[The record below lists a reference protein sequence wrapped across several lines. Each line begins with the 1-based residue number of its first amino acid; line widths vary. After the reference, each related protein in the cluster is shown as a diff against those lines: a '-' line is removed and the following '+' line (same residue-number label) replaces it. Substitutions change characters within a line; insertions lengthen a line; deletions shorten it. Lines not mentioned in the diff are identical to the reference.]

1 MEKVNIIL
9 DKNGN
14 YINYN
19 IDYKEKREKIQKELD
34 ERIFSQIEDDD
45 IYDRRYD
52 KDGNE
57 TSKKK
62 RTVKKNE
69 ISPTVAA
76 SRVQSVIDSIL
87 ILEEPMDLTTAKSVE
102 PVEYRKACSEYFK
115 LVDYINRY
123 VPFRANKQTYCGFVG
138 LLNDDFETLI
148 SDTYYGSTFKR
159 IRDSFVGGAF
169 VDASSGLYDTSA
181 IIAESQTRG
190 DGLNLIK
197 NPEQINYSVNNTLNY
212 TEMDSFAKSISGLLG
227 GVTKKL
233 PKKEK

>member
-1 MEKVNIIL
+1 MDIL
-9 DKNGN
+9 FDADGN
-14 YINYN
+14 QINKC
-19 IDYKEKREKIQKELD
+19 IDYEKRREIIQRELD
-34 ERIFSQIEDDD
+34 ERIFSNISDDD
-45 IYDRRYD
+45 IYDCRYD
-52 KDGNE
+52 KDGNK

-69 ISPTVAA
+69 ISPTVTA

-87 ILEEPMDLTTAKSVE
+87 ILEEPMDLTTAKSLE
-102 PVEYRKACSEYFK
+102 PAEYRKACSEYFK
-115 LVDYINRY
+115 LVDYINQY

-227 GVTKKL
+227 GATKKL

>member
-1 MEKVNIIL
+1 MEIIY
-9 DKNGN
+9 DENGN
-14 YINYN
+14 LINNYVN
-19 IDYKEKREKIQKELD
+19 YTKRREMIQQELD
-34 ERIFSQIEDDD
+34 ERIFSNISDDD

-69 ISPTVAA
+69 VSPTVTA

-87 ILEEPMDLTTAKSVE
+87 ILEEPMDLTTAKSLE
-102 PVEYRKACSEYFK
+102 PAEYRKACSEYFK

-227 GVTKKL
+227 GATKKL

>member
-1 MEKVNIIL
+1 MIDIL
-9 DKNGN
+9 LDDNGN
-14 YINYN
+14 PINN
-19 IDYKEKREKIQKELD
+19 HIDYVARREAIQQELD
-34 ERIFSQIEDDD
+34 ERIFANISDDD

-69 ISPTVAA
+69 VSPTVTA
-76 SRVQSVIDSIL
+76 SRVPSVINSIL
-87 ILEEPMDLTTAKSVE
+87 ILEEPMDLTTAKSLE

-115 LVDYINRY
+115 LVDYINQY

-169 VDASSGLYDTSA
+169 VDASSGLYDSKA

-197 NPEQINYSVNNTLNY
+197 NPEVLNY
-212 TEMDSFAKSISGLLG
+212 TQNNTVDYIAMDSFAKSVAGLLG
-227 GVTKKL
+227 GSTKK

>member
-1 MEKVNIIL
+1 MNILL
-9 DKNGN
+9 DENGN
-14 YINYN
+14 LMDKHV
-19 IDYKEKREKIQKELD
+19 DYVTRREAIQQELD
-34 ERIFSQIEDDD
+34 DRIFSNISDDD
-45 IYDRRYD
+45 VYDRRYD

-69 ISPTVAA
+69 VSPIVTA

-87 ILEEPMDLTTAKSVE
+87 ILEEPMDLTTAKSLE
-102 PVEYRKACSEYFK
+102 PAEYRKACSEYFK
-115 LVDYINRY
+115 LVDYINQY

-227 GVTKKL
+227 GATKKL

>member
-1 MEKVNIIL
+1 MVDIL
-9 DKNGN
+9 LDDNGN
-14 YINYN
+14 PINN
-19 IDYKEKREKIQKELD
+19 HIDYVARRETIQQELD
-34 ERIFSQIEDDD
+34 ERIFSNISDDD

-52 KDGNE
+52 KDGKV
-57 TSKKK
+57 TSNKK

-69 ISPTVAA
+69 VSPIVTA

-87 ILEEPMDLTTAKSVE
+87 ILEEPMDLTTAKSLE

-115 LVDYINRY
+115 LVDYINQY

-169 VDASSGLYDTSA
+169 VDASSGLYDSKA

-227 GVTKKL
+227 GATKKL

>member
-1 MEKVNIIL
+1 MIIL
-9 DKNGN
+9 DENGEQ
-14 YINYN
+14 IKKN
-19 IDYKEKREKIQKELD
+19 IDYVIRRETIQRELD
-34 ERIFSQIEDDD
+34 ERIFSNISDDD

-52 KDGNE
+52 KDGKE

-69 ISPTVAA
+69 ISPTVTA

-87 ILEEPMDLTTAKSVE
+87 ILEEPMDLTTAKSLE
-102 PVEYRKACSEYFK
+102 PAEYRKACSEYFK
-115 LVDYINRY
+115 LVDYINQY

-227 GVTKKL
+227 GATKKL

>member
-1 MEKVNIIL
+1 MDEILL
-9 DKNGN
+9 DKDGN
-14 YINYN
+14 LVNPH
-19 IDYKEKREKIQKELD
+19 IDYVARREAIQQELD
-34 ERIFSQIEDDD
+34 ERIFSNISDDD

-52 KDGNE
+52 KDGKV
-57 TSKKK
+57 TSNKK

-69 ISPTVAA
+69 VSPIVTA

-87 ILEEPMDLTTAKSVE
+87 ILEEPMDLTTAKSLE
-102 PVEYRKACSEYFK
+102 PAEYRKACSEYFK
-115 LVDYINRY
+115 LVDYINQY

-227 GVTKKL
+227 GATKKL

>member
-1 MEKVNIIL
+1 MNILL
-9 DKNGN
+9 DENGN
-14 YINYN
+14 LMDKHV
-19 IDYKEKREKIQKELD
+19 DYVARREAIQQELD
-34 ERIFSQIEDDD
+34 DRIFSNISDDD

-52 KDGNE
+52 KNGKE
-57 TSKKK
+57 TSKRK

-69 ISPTVAA
+69 VSPTVTA

-87 ILEEPMDLTTAKSVE
+87 ILEEPMDLTTAKSLE
-102 PVEYRKACSEYFK
+102 PAEYRKACSEYFK
-115 LVDYINRY
+115 LVDYINQY

-227 GVTKKL
+227 SATKKL

>member
-1 MEKVNIIL
+1 MEIIY
-9 DKNGN
+9 DENGN
-14 YINYN
+14 LINNYVN
-19 IDYKEKREKIQKELD
+19 YTKRREMIQQELD
-34 ERIFSQIEDDD
+34 ERIFSNISDDD

-69 ISPTVAA
+69 VLPAVTA
-76 SRVQSVIDSIL
+76 SRVQSVLDSIL

-115 LVDYINRY
+115 LVDYINQY

-227 GVTKKL
+227 GATKKL

>member
-1 MEKVNIIL
+1 MTNIII
-9 DKNGN
+9 DENGN
-14 YINYN
+14 QIPP
-19 IDYKEKREKIQKELD
+19 IDYKEKRERIEKKLA
-34 ERIFSQIEDDD
+34 ERVFDNITDDD

-69 ISPTVAA
+69 VSPTVTA

-87 ILEEPMDLTTAKSVE
+87 ILEEPMDLTTAKSLE

-115 LVDYINRY
+115 LVDYINQY

-227 GVTKKL
+227 GATKKL

>member
-1 MEKVNIIL
+1 MNILL
-9 DKNGN
+9 DENGN
-14 YINYN
+14 LMDKH
-19 IDYKEKREKIQKELD
+19 IDYVARREAIQQELD
-34 ERIFSQIEDDD
+34 ERIFSNISDDD

-52 KDGNE
+52 KDGKV
-57 TSKKK
+57 TSNKK

-69 ISPTVAA
+69 VSPIVTA

-87 ILEEPMDLTTAKSVE
+87 ILEEPMDLTTAKSLE

-115 LVDYINRY
+115 LVDYINQY

-227 GVTKKL
+227 GATKKL

>member
-1 MEKVNIIL
+1 MDIL
-9 DKNGN
+9 FDADGN
-14 YINYN
+14 QINKC
-19 IDYKEKREKIQKELD
+19 IDYEKRREIIQRELD
-34 ERIFSQIEDDD
+34 ERIFSNISDDD
-45 IYDRRYD
+45 IYDCRYD
-52 KDGNE
+52 KDGNK

-69 ISPTVAA
+69 ISPTVTA

-87 ILEEPMDLTTAKSVE
+87 ILEEPMDLTTAKSLE
-102 PVEYRKACSEYFK
+102 PAEYRKACSEYFK
-115 LVDYINRY
+115 LVDYINQY

-227 GVTKKL
+227 GSTKKL

>member
-1 MEKVNIIL
+1 MVDIL
-9 DKNGN
+9 LDNDGDL
-14 YINYN
+14 ISHQT
-19 IDYKEKREKIQKELD
+19 DYVARRETIQRELD
-34 ERIFSQIEDDD
+34 ERIFSNISDDD

-69 ISPTVAA
+69 VSPTVTA

-227 GVTKKL
+227 GATKKL

>member
-1 MEKVNIIL
+1 MDIL
-9 DKNGN
+9 FDADGN
-14 YINYN
+14 QINKC
-19 IDYKEKREKIQKELD
+19 IDYEKRREIIQRELG
-34 ERIFSQIEDDD
+34 ERIFSNISDDD

-69 ISPTVAA
+69 VSPIVTA

-87 ILEEPMDLTTAKSVE
+87 ILEEPMDLTTAKSLE
-102 PVEYRKACSEYFK
+102 PAEYRKACSEYFK
-115 LVDYINRY
+115 LVDYINQY

-227 GVTKKL
+227 GATKKL

>member
-1 MEKVNIIL
+1 MDIL
-9 DKNGN
+9 MDENGN
-14 YINYN
+14 VINKS
-19 IDYKEKREKIQKELD
+19 IDYVARRETIQKELD
-34 ERIFSQIEDDD
+34 ERIFSMINDDD

-57 TSKKK
+57 IKKK

-69 ISPTVAA
+69 VSPIITA

-87 ILEEPMDLTTAKSVE
+87 ILEEPMDLTTAKSIE
-102 PVEYRKACSEYFK
+102 PSEYRKACSEYFK
-115 LVDYINRY
+115 LVDYINQY

-148 SDTYYGSTFKR
+148 SDTYYGNTFKR

-169 VDASSGLYDTSA
+169 VDASSGLYDSKA

-227 GVTKKL
+227 GATKKL

>member
-1 MEKVNIIL
+1 MDIL
-9 DKNGN
+9 FDADGN
-14 YINYN
+14 QINKC
-19 IDYKEKREKIQKELD
+19 IDYEKRREIIQRELD
-34 ERIFSQIEDDD
+34 ERIFSNIRDDD

-69 ISPTVAA
+69 VSPIVTA

-87 ILEEPMDLTTAKSVE
+87 ILEEPMDLTTAKSLE
-102 PVEYRKACSEYFK
+102 PAEYRRACSEYFK
-115 LVDYINRY
+115 LVDYINQY

-212 TEMDSFAKSISGLLG
+212 TEMDSFAKSVAGLLG
-227 GVTKKL
+227 GSTKK
-233 PKKEK
+233 PKKEM

>member
-1 MEKVNIIL
+1 MNILL
-9 DKNGN
+9 DENGN
-14 YINYN
+14 LMDKH
-19 IDYKEKREKIQKELD
+19 IDYVARREAIQQELD
-34 ERIFSQIEDDD
+34 DRIFSNISDDD

-52 KDGNE
+52 KNGKE
-57 TSKKK
+57 TSKRK

-69 ISPTVAA
+69 VSPTVTA

-87 ILEEPMDLTTAKSVE
+87 ILEEPMDLTTAKSLE
-102 PVEYRKACSEYFK
+102 PAEYRKACSEYFK
-115 LVDYINRY
+115 LVDYINQY

-227 GVTKKL
+227 GSTKKL

>member
-1 MEKVNIIL
+1 MDIIF
-9 DKNGN
+9 DADGN
-14 YINYN
+14 QINKY
-19 IDYKEKREKIQKELD
+19 IDYEKRREAIQKELD
-34 ERIFSQIEDDD
+34 ERIFSNISDDD

-69 ISPTVAA
+69 VSPTVTA

-227 GVTKKL
+227 GATKKL

>member
-1 MEKVNIIL
+1 MDIIL

-14 YINYN
+14 QINN
-19 IDYKEKREKIQKELD
+19 HTDYEEKRKAIEKELD
-34 ERIFSQIEDDD
+34 ERVFSKIDDDD
-45 IYDRRYD
+45 IYERKYD

-57 TSKKK
+57 TGKKK
-62 RTVKKNE
+62 RAVKKNE
-69 ISPTVAA
+69 VMPAITA
-76 SRVQSVIDSIL
+76 SRVQSVLDSIL
-87 ILEEPMDLTTAKSVE
+87 ILEEPMDMLTAKSLE

-115 LVDYINRY
+115 LVDYINQF

-138 LLNDDFETLI
+138 LLNEDFETLM
-148 SDTYYGSTFKR
+148 SDTIYGNTFKR
-159 IRDSFVGGAF
+159 IRDSFVGGSF
-169 VDASSGLYDTSA
+169 VDASSGLYDSKA

-227 GVTKKL
+227 GATKKL

>member
-1 MEKVNIIL
+1 MNILL
-9 DKNGN
+9 DENGN
-14 YINYN
+14 LMDKHV
-19 IDYKEKREKIQKELD
+19 DYVARREDIQQELD
-34 ERIFSQIEDDD
+34 ERIFSNISDDD

-52 KDGNE
+52 KDGKV
-57 TSKKK
+57 TSNKK

-69 ISPTVAA
+69 VSPIVTA

-87 ILEEPMDLTTAKSVE
+87 ILEEPMDLTTAKSLE
-102 PVEYRKACSEYFK
+102 PAEYRKACSEYFK
-115 LVDYINRY
+115 LVDYINQY

-227 GVTKKL
+227 GATKKL

>member
-1 MEKVNIIL
+1 MGDIII
-9 DKNGN
+9 DENGN
-14 YINYN
+14 PIDKH
-19 IDYKEKREKIQKELD
+19 IDYVARRELIQKELD
-34 ERIFSQIEDDD
+34 ERIFSNISDDD

-69 ISPTVAA
+69 VSPTVTA

-87 ILEEPMDLTTAKSVE
+87 ILEEPMDFTTAKNVE

-115 LVDYINRY
+115 LVDYINQY

-227 GVTKKL
+227 GATKKL

>member
-1 MEKVNIIL
+1 MEIIY
-9 DKNGN
+9 DENGN
-14 YINYN
+14 LINNYVN
-19 IDYKEKREKIQKELD
+19 YTKRREMIQQELD
-34 ERIFSQIEDDD
+34 ERIFSNISDDD

-69 ISPTVAA
+69 VLPAVTA
-76 SRVQSVIDSIL
+76 SRVQSVLDSIL

-115 LVDYINRY
+115 LVDYINQY

-197 NPEQINYSVNNTLNY
+197 NPEVLNY
-212 TEMDSFAKSISGLLG
+212 TQNNTVDYIAMDSFAKSVAGLLG
-227 GVTKKL
+227 GSTKK

>member
-1 MEKVNIIL
+1 MDIL
-9 DKNGN
+9 FDADGN
-14 YINYN
+14 QINKY
-19 IDYKEKREKIQKELD
+19 IDYEKRREAIQKELD
-34 ERIFSQIEDDD
+34 ERIFSQIDDDD
-45 IYDRRYD
+45 IWERKYD
-52 KDGNE
+52 KFGNE

-62 RTVKKNE
+62 RTIKKNE
-69 ISPTVAA
+69 VLPSVTA
-76 SRVQSVIDSIL
+76 SRVQSVLDSIL

-102 PVEYRKACSEYFK
+102 PMEYRKACSEYFK
-115 LVDYINRY
+115 LVDYINQY

-148 SDTYYGSTFKR
+148 SDTDYGSTFKR

-169 VDASSGLYDTSA
+169 IDASSGLYDTSA

-227 GVTKKL
+227 GTTKKL

>member
-1 MEKVNIIL
+1 MDEILL
-9 DKNGN
+9 DKDGN
-14 YINYN
+14 FVNPH
-19 IDYKEKREKIQKELD
+19 IDYVARRETIQQELD
-34 ERIFSQIEDDD
+34 ERIFSNISDDD

-69 ISPTVAA
+69 VSPTVTA

-87 ILEEPMDLTTAKSVE
+87 ILEEPMDLTTAKSLE
-102 PVEYRKACSEYFK
+102 PVEYRRACSEYFK
-115 LVDYINRY
+115 LVDYINQY

-148 SDTYYGSTFKR
+148 SDTYYGNTFKR

-169 VDASSGLYDTSA
+169 VDASSGLYDSKA

-227 GVTKKL
+227 GATKKL

>member
-1 MEKVNIIL
+1 MNILL
-9 DKNGN
+9 DENGN
-14 YINYN
+14 PVDCHT
-19 IDYKEKREKIQKELD
+19 DYESKRKAIEKELD
-34 ERIFSQIEDDD
+34 ERIFSKIDDDD
-45 IYDRRYD
+45 IYERKYD

-57 TSKKK
+57 TGKKK
-62 RTVKKNE
+62 RAVKKNE
-69 ISPTVAA
+69 VMPAVTT
-76 SRVQSVIDSIL
+76 SRVQSVLDSIL
-87 ILEEPMDLTTAKSVE
+87 ILEEPMDMLTAKSIE

-115 LVDYINRY
+115 LVDYINQF

-138 LLNDDFETLI
+138 LLNEDFETLM
-148 SDTYYGSTFKR
+148 SDTTYGNTFKR
-159 IRDSFVGGAF
+159 IRDSFVGGSF
-169 VDASSGLYDTSA
+169 VDASSGLYDSKA

-227 GVTKKL
+227 GSTKKL

>member
-1 MEKVNIIL
+1 MDEILL
-9 DKNGN
+9 DKDGN
-14 YINYN
+14 LVNPH
-19 IDYKEKREKIQKELD
+19 IDYVARREAIQQELD
-34 ERIFSQIEDDD
+34 ERIFSNISDDD

-69 ISPTVAA
+69 VSPTVTA

-87 ILEEPMDLTTAKSVE
+87 ILEEPMDLMTAKSLA

-115 LVDYINRY
+115 LVDYINQY

-197 NPEQINYSVNNTLNY
+197 NPEQINYSVKNTLNY

-227 GVTKKL
+227 GATKKL

>member
-1 MEKVNIIL
+1 MVDIL
-9 DKNGN
+9 LDNDGDL
-14 YINYN
+14 INHQT
-19 IDYKEKREKIQKELD
+19 DQVARRETIQRELD
-34 ERIFSQIEDDD
+34 ERIFSNISDDD

-69 ISPTVAA
+69 ISPTVTA

-102 PVEYRKACSEYFK
+102 PAEYRKACSEYFK
-115 LVDYINRY
+115 LVDYINQY

-227 GVTKKL
+227 GTTKKL

>member
-1 MEKVNIIL
+1 MIIL
-9 DKNGN
+9 DENGEQ
-14 YINYN
+14 IKKN
-19 IDYKEKREKIQKELD
+19 IDYVIRRETIQRELD
-34 ERIFSQIEDDD
+34 ERIFSNISDDD

-69 ISPTVAA
+69 VSPTVTA

-87 ILEEPMDLTTAKSVE
+87 ILEEPMDLTTAKSLE

-115 LVDYINRY
+115 LVDYINQY

-148 SDTYYGSTFKR
+148 SDTYYGNTFKR

-169 VDASSGLYDTSA
+169 VDASSGLYDSKA

-227 GVTKKL
+227 GSTKKL

>member
-1 MEKVNIIL
+1 MVDIL
-9 DKNGN
+9 LDNDGDL
-14 YINYN
+14 INHQT
-19 IDYKEKREKIQKELD
+19 DYVARRETIQRELD
-34 ERIFSQIEDDD
+34 ERIFSNISDDD

-69 ISPTVAA
+69 ISPTVTA

-87 ILEEPMDLTTAKSVE
+87 ILEEPMDLTTAKSLE

-227 GVTKKL
+227 GATKKL

>member
-1 MEKVNIIL
+1 MNILL
-9 DKNGN
+9 DENGN
-14 YINYN
+14 LMDKHV
-19 IDYKEKREKIQKELD
+19 DYVARREDIQQELD
-34 ERIFSQIEDDD
+34 DRIFSNISDND

-52 KDGNE
+52 KDGNV

-69 ISPTVAA
+69 VSPIVTA

-87 ILEEPMDLTTAKSVE
+87 ILEEPMDLTTAKSLE
-102 PVEYRKACSEYFK
+102 PAEYRKACSEYFK
-115 LVDYINRY
+115 LVDYINQY

-227 GVTKKL
+227 GATKKL